1 VPVCDACAARLA
13 DGVVVGS
20 AFVERLG
27 RDGPAAA
34 VDWMRTLRDALDAA
48 ESV

>member
-1 VPVCDACAARLA
+1 VRAARLA

-27 RDGPAAA
+27 RDGPASAA
-34 VDWMRTLRDALDAA
+34 AWMRSLRDTLDAA